1 MARQV
6 PENEIKSALGPFDS
20 LIPIGGLSGSGE
32 AWRARKGNDELT
44 IKVIV
49 HEHEPGRFAREVAA
63 LKLLNSPRLMRI
75 VSDGVLTVGGTD
87 YPYLISEFVP
97 GRSVR
102 EELARGVPSDDGLKA
117 FLVQLLTGLEELKA
131 VQIVHR
137 DLKPENV
144 VLRNGRW
151 EEPVIIDL
159 GLSRLINASSLTVY
173 PWAGGTWPYMAPE
186 QLQAERAIH
195 QTDLWA
201 IAILAAE
208 LAAGAHPFLRPGET
222 SPPADWDQRLRA
234 GIPVPGARPAALR
247 DFVSAAGDYRAYRRP
262 TAERARQSIE
272 ADWV

>member
-6 PENEIKSALGPFDS
+6 PENEIKAALGPFDS
-20 LIPIGGLSGSGE
+20 LVPIGGPSGSGE
-32 AWRARKGNDELT
+32 AWRARKGSDELT

-49 HEHEPGRFAREVAA
+49 HEHEPGRFAREVSA

-87 YPYLISEFVP
+87 YPYLLSEFVS

-102 EELARGVPSDDGLKA
+102 EQLAQGVPSDDELKE
-117 FLVQLLTGLEELKA
+117 FLVQLLTGLEELKSA
-131 VQIVHR
+131 QIVHR
-137 DLKPENV
+137 DLKPENI
-144 VLRNGRW
+144 VLRNGAW
-151 EEPVIIDL
+151 AEPVIIDL

-186 QLQAERAIH
+186 QLRAERAIH

-201 IAILAAE
+201 VAILASE
-208 LAAGAHPFLRPGET
+208 LAAGAHPFLKPGEQT
-222 SPPADWDQRLRA
+222 PPSDWDQRLRS

-262 TAERARQSIE
+262 TAERARKAIE
-272 ADWV
+272 ANWV